1 MHRVGSGRQAGMT
14 LIEVLI
20 SVLILAVGL
29 LGAAAIQLNA
39 LKYTDSSLM
48 TSQASF
54 IAYDMLDRIRANPD
68 ANYVVNSLQDVTATA
83 GSTAARDA
91 DLYDFKNNISNFAAT
106 DGSGSI
112 SINNRVVTITIG
124 WGDRRADSVTTANAP
139 TRTFVLTS
147 RVGTDPVVTP

>member
-1 MHRVGSGRQAGMT
+1 MPRVIGGKQAGLT
-14 LIEVLI
+14 LVEVMV
-20 SVLILAVGL
+20 SMLILAVGL

-68 ANYVVNSLQDVTATA
+68 ANYAVSNLQGITATA

-91 DLYDFKNNISNFAAT
+91 DLYDFKKTLFRS
-106 DGSGSI
+106 
-112 SINNRVVTITIG
+112 VVTITIG
-124 WGDRRADSVTTANAP
+124 WGDKRADDATTANAP

>member
-1 MHRVGSGRQAGMT
+1 MPRIVGGKQAGLT
-14 LIEVLI
+14 LIEVMV
-20 SVLILAVGL
+20 SMLILAVGL

-68 ANYVVNSLQDVTATA
+68 ANYAVSNLQGITATA

-91 DLYDFKNNISNFAAT
+91 DLYDFKNNITTFAAT

-112 SINNRVVTITIG
+112 AVNNRVVTITIG
-124 WGDRRADSVTTANAP
+124 WGDKRANDATTANAP